1 MSGSLTAEVRLKALY
16 FVIFQTGFVALLTLK
31 SGFFFDKDIALS
43 VLIGGLIFLLPNAL
57 FTLMAFMFVGAR
69 HQKYVV
75 LSFYLGEV
83 VKLSLTA
90 IMFILVF
97 ALFNVEPLALL
108 LGFILSTLTQWTA
121 SIFLSNKNRMINGC

>member
-1 MSGSLTAEVRLKALY
+1 MSGSLTTEVRIKALY
-16 FVIFQTGFVALLTLK
+16 FVIFQTGFVALLSLK
-31 SGFFFDKDIALS
+31 SGFFFDKEVAVS

-90 IMFILVF
+90 ILFILVF
-97 ALFNVEPLALL
+97 ALLDIVPLALL